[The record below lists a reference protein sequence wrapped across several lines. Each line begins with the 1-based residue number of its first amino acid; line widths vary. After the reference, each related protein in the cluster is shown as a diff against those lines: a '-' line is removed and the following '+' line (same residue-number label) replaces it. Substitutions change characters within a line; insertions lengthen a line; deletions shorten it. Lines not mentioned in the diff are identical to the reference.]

1 MLREVVAEAAIFI
14 DTGDVCGPHFNEELI
29 RAALHPYPDGLVIA
43 TKGGFV
49 RGGPSTPTWER
60 SGNPELPPPGGVHEP
75 A

>member
-43 TKGGFV
+43 TKGA
-49 RGGPSTPTWER
+49 S
-60 SGNPELPPPGGVHEP
+60 SGVPEYTDIGAIGKPGTTS
-75 A
+75 ARRRT